1 MTTWY
6 EAKNPPEEGV
16 VVVGWW
22 GPVAV
27 ATAVYRSRKWRV
39 PGALNEEYLVPPLY
53 WARSV
58 KVGSVEELYP
68 CVSDCA

>member
-1 MTTWY
+1 MTEWY

-16 VVVGWW
+16 VGVGWW
-22 GPVAV
+22 GPVTV
-27 ATAVYRSRKWRV
+27 ATAVYRSRRWWV
-39 PGALNEEYLVPPLY
+39 PGALKAEYLVSPLY

-58 KVGSVEELYP
+58 EIGSVEELYP